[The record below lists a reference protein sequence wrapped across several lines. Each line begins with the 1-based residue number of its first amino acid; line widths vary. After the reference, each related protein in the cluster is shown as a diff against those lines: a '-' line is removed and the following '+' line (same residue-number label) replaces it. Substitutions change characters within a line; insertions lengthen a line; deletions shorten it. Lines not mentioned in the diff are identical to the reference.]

1 MAEKT
6 EPRTPVE
13 QLSFEQALAELEE
26 IVAKLEAGNVELEVS
41 IGLYERGQA
50 LKTHCEQLL
59 QRAEAKVEKLILDS
73 SGAPTGTE
81 PLDVDR

>member
-1 MAEKT
+1 MADRT
-6 EPRTPVE
+6 EQKAPVG

-50 LKTHCEQLL
+50 LKTHCEALL
-59 QRAEAKVEKLILDS
+59 QRAEAKVEKLVLDS

-81 PLDVDR
+81 ALDVDR